1 MLRHECRPFLN
12 AADGIILENKSL
24 QKQCI
29 FNVFRYFSHL
39 LMRPNKIYL
48 PLFCPLLY
56 ELYGL
61 YFFIFPLLGFACH
74 MVVHGLCYGA

>member
-39 LMRPNKIYL
+39 LMRPNKIFL
-48 PLFCPLLY
+48 PLFCPY
-56 ELYGL
+56 YMS
-61 YFFIFPLLGFACH
+61 FMAFIFSFS
-74 MVVHGLCYGA
+74 LCWALRVTW